1 MEILCNIFLW
11 FFYSTL
17 AASTVALLVIAIQ
30 KLFHHH
36 LSARL
41 QHALWL
47 IVLVR
52 LLLPDFPNSDA
63 SIFNVALHIKNA
75 VSIIHLDAYHS
86 SNEISRN
93 SEEKKIQQNDLN
105 MATEINHAIPETL
118 SVQEV
123 EQPLLS
129 FSDIYPLVLP
139 IISTIW
145 FGGTVTL
152 ITYLCSYLLR
162 MRKRAKRLTLVTD
175 PRILSVLEEC
185 QRKFDIKKPVPLY
198 TGNYAKSPC
207 ISGLIHP
214 WIFVPELVVK
224 ELTSTQLLHIFS
236 HELAHLKRK
245 DTWWNVLSCFVL
257 AIHWMNPIVWMCI
270 KRMKADREIACDAC
284 VLDVLGENEA
294 TPYGLT
300 MIDFLKLFA
309 SKSAH
314 PQLLYFGGTTN
325 QNEMVRR
332 ITMIK
337 AFKKGSYKFS
347 ALAIV
352 CMIGLSA
359 ATLTNAATSAPASS
373 SDSVAQTGGDQILF
387 DSSHRLYN
395 NLEKAVKVSP
405 TVFKVPDLPELKLK
419 AVRLDLMDK
428 KFSGVAM
435 DFRRDAR
442 TYFDVVVIPSG
453 VEHNDIIWTQRESS
467 EIKKET
473 LNLNGLKILKL
484 TDNEDSFSRSVY
496 FWEEQGLQYKLDGP
510 ASNPQQEM
518 VNVISSMKIPDENML
533 KRYKTDDLFKT
544 PVYDTEDL
552 RYAQQ
557 SLGFAPKLPLQL
569 LGTFK
574 ATGAEVY
581 YRDADH
587 TSTGFFVHYERTNKQ
602 AKFKESFYVD
612 QVKDTSMFQEIKK
625 NGSATFDRIDGQ
637 EFNVKATRL
646 QLEGKEVFKTEK
658 YKRDEALSSPDEHD
672 NISYFWVENDLCYWV
687 TFIEDIPQQQDI
699 VAELIKAQAVDEK
712 N

>member
-17 AASTVALLVIAIQ
+17 AASTVALLVMTIQ

-52 LLLPDFPNSDA
+52 LLFPDLPNSSA
-63 SIFNVALHIKNA
+63 SIFNIALHIKNA
-75 VSIIHLDAYHS
+75 VSIIHLDEYHS

-105 MATEINHAIPETL
+105 MATEKNHAMPETL
-118 SVQEV
+118 SVQEGA
-123 EQPLLS
+123 QPLLS
-129 FSDIYPLVLP
+129 FSDQYPLVLP

-145 FGGTVTL
+145 FGGTVTF

-162 MRKRAKRLTLVTD
+162 MRKRAKRLTPVTD
-175 PRILSVLEEC
+175 PRILSVMEEC

-198 TGNYAKSPC
+198 TGDYAKSPC
-207 ISGLIHP
+207 IFGLIHP
-214 WIFVPELVVK
+214 WIFIPEAVVK

-245 DTWWNVLSCFVL
+245 DTWWNALSSFVL
-257 AIHWMNPIVWMCI
+257 AIHWMNPIVWISM
-270 KRMKADREIACDAC
+270 KRMKADREIACDAY

-300 MIDFLKLFA
+300 MIDFLKLFS

-352 CMIGLSA
+352 CMIGLGA

-373 SDSVAQTGGDQILF
+373 SDSAAQTGGDQILF
-387 DSSHRLYN
+387 DSSHRIYN

-405 TVFKVPDLPELKLK
+405 TAFKVPDLPELKLK
-419 AVRLDLMDK
+419 GVRLDLTGK

-453 VEHNDIIWTQRESS
+453 VEHNDIIWTQRQSS

-518 VNVISSMKIPDENML
+518 VNVISSMKIPDKNML

-574 ATGAEVY
+574 AIGADVY
-581 YRDADH
+581 YKDADH
-587 TSTGFFVHYERTNKQ
+587 TSTGFFVRYERTNKQ

-612 QVKDTSMFQEIKK
+612 QDKDTSMFQEIEK
-625 NGSATFDRIDGQ
+625 NGSATFERIDGQ
-637 EFNVKATRL
+637 KFNVKATRL

-658 YKRDEALSSPDEHD
+658 YKIDEALSSPDEHD
-672 NISYFWVENDLCYWV
+672 NISYFWVENDLCYQV

-699 VAELIKAQAVDEK
+699 VAELIKAQTVDEK

>member
-257 AIHWMNPIVWMCI
+257 AIHWMNPIVWICI
-270 KRMKADREIACDAC
+270 KRMKADREIACDAY

-300 MIDFLKLFA
+300 MIDFLKLFS

-314 PQLLYFGGTTN
+314 PQLLYFGGTNN

-337 AFKKGSYKFS
+337 TFKKGSYKFS

-352 CMIGLSA
+352 CMIGLGS

-387 DSSHRLYN
+387 DSSHRIYN

-405 TVFKVPDLPELKLK
+405 TAFKVPDLPELKLK
-419 AVRLDLMDK
+419 AVRLDLTGK

-453 VEHNDIIWTQRESS
+453 VEHNDIIWTQRQSS

-518 VNVISSMKIPDENML
+518 LNVISSMKLPDKNML

-552 RYAQQ
+552 RYAQE
-557 SLGFAPKLPLQL
+557 SLGFAPKMPLQL

-574 ATGAEVY
+574 AIGADVY
-581 YRDADH
+581 YRDTDH
-587 TSTGFFVHYERTNKQ
+587 TSKGFIVRYERTNKQ

-612 QVKDTSMFQEIKK
+612 QDKDTSMFQEIKK
-625 NGSATFDRIDGQ
+625 NGSATFERIDGQ
-637 EFNVKATRL
+637 KFNVKATRL

-658 YKRDEALSSPDEHD
+658 YKIDEALSSPDEHD
-672 NISYFWVENDLCYWV
+672 NISYFWVENDLCYQV
-687 TFIEDIPQQQDI
+687 MFIEDIPQQQDI
-699 VAELIKAQAVDEK
+699 VAELIKAQSVDEK